1 MESPI
6 KRMRSYIQRIATGP
20 ELSKPLTREQ
30 ARDGFE
36 IILNRQVDPVQ
47 VAIFLIALRMK
58 RETDDE
64 NLGVLDALKDC
75 CRRVTIMSDELLS
88 IADPFN
94 GFVRGLP
101 ATPFLP
107 SVLAACDFPAYLHGV
122 RQMGPK
128 YGITGHQVLKEAGY
142 PVHMSP
148 ENAARLLE
156 DPHVGWAYLDQQQ
169 YLPELHEF
177 CDLRDKMVKR
187 SLISTLEVAIKP
199 LSGKLRTHL
208 YTGYVH
214 KAYPPVYEAIAR
226 HAEFQSMILV
236 KGVEGGCIPS
246 LSQVS
251 RYYGYIENN
260 PLTLHKLSPFEL
272 SIKQDKRMVPLEEG
286 HAEVLKMSNFH
297 NIETLKPIVSY
308 ILELGREAL
317 AGLSGPLFDSLVY
330 GAAIALMHVGKAETW
345 QEAAEISR
353 DAITSGEAK
362 ARFEAGCAN
371 NVNSVSI

>member
-1 MESPI
+1 MNADLPQ

-36 IILNRQVDPVQ
+36 IILNNQVDAVQ
-47 VAIFLIALRMK
+47 TAIFLIALRMK

-64 NLGVLDALKDC
+64 NLGVLDALKEH
-75 CRRVTIMSDELLS
+75 CRCVSVKADELVS

-107 SVLAACDFPAYLHGV
+107 AVLAACDFPAYLHGV
-122 RQMGPK
+122 CQVGPK
-128 YGITGHQVLKEAGY
+128 YGITGHQVLEAAGY
-142 PVHMSP
+142 SIDLSP
-148 ENAARLLE
+148 KNAVRLLE
-156 DPHVGWAYLDQQQ
+156 DSQVGWAYLDQQQ
-169 YLPELHEF
+169 YLPELHEL
-177 CDLRDKMVKR
+177 CGLRDKMVKR

-199 LSGKLRTHL
+199 LSGKSRTHL

-251 RYYGYIENN
+251 RYYGYMDNN
-260 PLTLHKLSPFEL
+260 PLTLNKLSPFEL
-272 SIKQDKRMVPLEEG
+272 GIVQEKRMVPLGEG
-286 HAEVLKMSNFH
+286 HAGVLEMSNFH
-297 NIETLKPIVSY
+297 NIETLKPIALHTLKS
-308 ILELGREAL
+308 GREAL
-317 AGLSGPLFDSLVY
+317 AGVSGPLFDSLVY
-330 GAAIALMHVGKAETW
+330 GAAIVLMHAGKAESW

-353 DAITSGEAK
+353 HAITSGEAK
-362 ARFEAGCAN
+362 ARFEAGCTNSAN
-371 NVNSVSI
+371 